1 MIAAKRK
8 VLRQVTAVTVV
19 VDQEGGQEIGVEGLG
34 RQEQLK
40 LEDLILQPVAHLE
53 RPPGEMGVARL
64 RVVDGALADAAVG
77 VVVVDQ
83 RILLHPVEV
92 LKTPLAGIF
101 LVARRPV
108 ALAHRHPPLH
118 AVQLPAQLVVLHGPV
133 LPVDILPIK
142 IRGLIARMHEEAVLQ
157 TVVGPAALGLGRLC
171 RGGVEVGRLDTGAA
185 AVVGQQGIL
194 GLHRV
199 AAAQRLGH
207 RLQTGTVEIQTLEEG
222 LVADGQL
229 LRTRPPGRKRGQQ
242 RGAADQNRSGK
253 FFHIR

>member
-1 MIAAKRK
+1 M
-8 VLRQVTAVTVV
+8 
-19 VDQEGGQEIGVEGLG
+19 E
-34 RQEQLK
+34 
-40 LEDLILQPVAHLE
+40 P
-53 RPPGEMGVARL
+53 
-64 RVVDGALADAAVG
+64 LADAAVG

-83 RILLHPVEV
+83 RILLHPVEI
-92 LKTPLAGIF
+92 LETPLAGIF

-207 RLQTGTVEIQTLEEG
+207 RLQTGTVEIQTFEEAWSLTG
-222 LVADGQL
+222 SSCALVRQAGSEASSAVPQIRIDRVSFFIFGSFSGFSQCYK
-229 LRTRPPGRKRGQQ
+229 GNEKR
-242 RGAADQNRSGK
+242 RRMFYTMDNVSPIFTTPIPNLFNRSSNLSNLRPNRQDSTGG
-253 FFHIR
+253 